1 MSHDLLVQM
10 AYPTDLLS
18 LLSLATS
25 GSIDIQVNNDTRNC
39 FPPEVSERATLQK
52 AMTSEGRTASANL
65 DPA

>member
-10 AYPTDLLS
+10 AYPTDLWS

-25 GSIDIQVNNDTRNC
+25 GSLDIQVNNDTRNC

-52 AMTSEGRTASANL
+52 LWRQRAEQCKS
-65 DPA
+65 